1 MRNEES
7 SLFEIHKG
15 KASIKLYPSGI
26 EVDNTIGN
34 SSYFRLSHTE
44 MQVLAKEMNQYATK
58 TFVDRAIAELKET
71 KPAELKG
78 LHPLFDMLDVD
89 TLTNIYYGRLDAFIS
104 HGTKKVIT
112 EAVNEQIS
120 VIKEREVGD
129 ALDVLEQ
136 A

>member
-1 MRNEES
+1 MRHDEFP
-7 SLFEIHKG
+7 LFEIHKG

-44 MQVLAKEMNQYATK
+44 MQVLAKEMSEYATK
-58 TFVDRAIAELKET
+58 TFVGRAIAEMKET
-71 KPAELKG
+71 KTAELKG

-89 TLTNIYYGRLDAFIS
+89 TLSNIYYGRLDAFIY
-104 HGTKKVIT
+104 HDTKKVIT
-112 EAVNEQIS
+112 EVVNEQIS
-120 VIKEREVGD
+120 IIKEREVGD
-129 ALDVLEQ
+129 ALAVLEQ